1 MIKLATSFGSAYLC
15 RYSHFRVD
23 PLHDKPTQSLAI
35 ILLISSGNP
44 RFEWIR
50 ADGDKPLLKIFFPDG
65 GDPDVAILKK
75 KVFQLSNDDDNDDTD
90 CNYDGILKNA
100 TG

>member
-1 MIKLATSFGSAYLC
+1 M
-15 RYSHFRVD
+15 D

-100 TG
+100 TGRTKKSSSFKQMIQI